1 VSTGEQHTQAQER
14 ALREYV
20 QRRKALARIP
30 ELRDEF
36 WRNLR
41 VVGTG
46 EELNQSLEKA
56 NRVRAHRL
64 LLRGRDEERT
74 RACNTEIRPPEL
86 TKISKIHAEGA
97 TQALEQILS
106 CGLPILYRQA
116 YRLLGN
122 RADAEDAVDDTLLA
136 AYTHRY
142 QFKGQ
147 SQMSRARRGSFGSAE
162 FCRDADYSFTY
173 ARENRDRNR
182 VCDCLLIRVGNKTK
196 ELSCNGVFTFCV
208 LDMPR
213 CAIVKP
219 PGRRFEVPLRA
230 C

>member
-1 VSTGEQHTQAQER
+1 
-14 ALREYV
+14 V

-86 TKISKIHAEGA
+86 TKISKIHAEKGQLRRWSRSSPA
-97 TQALEQILS
+97 
-106 CGLPILYRQA
+106 A

-122 RADAEDAVDDTLLA
+122 RADAEDAIDDTLLA

-173 ARENRDRNR
+173 ARDNRDRNR

>member
-1 VSTGEQHTQAQER
+1 MQHYNTSVRTNE
-14 ALREYV
+14 
-20 QRRKALARIP
+20 
-30 ELRDEF
+30 D
-36 WRNLR
+36 
-41 VVGTG
+41 
-46 EELNQSLEKA
+46 LE
-56 NRVRAHRL
+56 NPCR
-64 LLRGRDEERT
+64 
-74 RACNTEIRPPEL
+74 
-86 TKISKIHAEGA
+86 EGA

-162 FCRDADYSFTY
+162 FCRDALGIGTAFAT
-173 ARENRDRNR
+173 
-182 VCDCLLIRVGNKTK
+182 
-196 ELSCNGVFTFCV
+196 
-208 LDMPR
+208 
-213 CAIVKP
+213 
-219 PGRRFEVPLRA
+219 A